1 MGAPS
6 AWQAGGQQVTSP
18 ASPSPSPRPGAF
30 GRQTVWLTY
39 QADSLLLQGC
49 ILLKK
54 KITGSQMHNERF

>member
-1 MGAPS
+1 M
-6 AWQAGGQQVTSP
+6 TSP